1 LRGGGR
7 RGIGSAAYGGHPHEL
22 RGVAITALITDE
34 RSLGELIERLQRVE
48 RYALDTEFHRERTY
62 WPALALL
69 QVAWPDS
76 DGTASGLALIDPQAV
91 DIRPLA
97 ALMEAPATM
106 VAHAADQDLEI
117 LERYCGRGP
126 SRLFDTQLAAGF
138 VGYSAP
144 SLSTLS
150 RDFLGWEVPKGD
162 RLTDWRARP
171 LTDSQIAYAA
181 ADVEHLLL
189 LADRIAVELA
199 EEGRSEWAAEE
210 CETLRSRPHGS
221 PTPQRAWWKLRD
233 ARSLRGPARGVAQE
247 VAAWRERRAQE
258 IDQPVRSVL
267 PDLAVQA
274 IAHRPPTT
282 PAGLQ
287 RIRGMEGRQL
297 RPAVAADLLS
307 VIERGRTMPA
317 EQLELPPADDVPRE
331 LRAGVALVMA
341 WIAQVARDARLDPA
355 LLATRG
361 DVAGLLRRDPTTR
374 LSTGWR
380 GQMLAEPINGLIEG
394 RAALSFDGGDRLV
407 LEERSG
413 RPLRPVLPSNAA
425 EG

>member
-1 LRGGGR
+1 
-7 RGIGSAAYGGHPHEL
+7 
-22 RGVAITALITDE
+22 
-34 RSLGELIERLQRVE
+34 
-48 RYALDTEFHRERTY
+48 
-62 WPALALL
+62 LL
-69 QVAWPDS
+69 QIAWPDS
-76 DGTASGLALIDPQAV
+76 EGGGPGLALVDPQAV

-97 ALMEAPATM
+97 AVMEAPGTM
-106 VAHAADQDLEI
+106 VAHASDQDLEI

-138 VGYSAP
+138 LGYSAP

-150 RDFLGWEVPKGD
+150 RDFLGRDIPKSD

-181 ADVEHLLL
+181 ADVEHLVL
-189 LADRIAVELA
+189 LADRIASQL
-199 EEGRSEWAAEE
+199 EEQGRREWAAEE
-210 CETLRSRPHGS
+210 CETLRSRRHGP
-221 PTPQRAWWKLRD
+221 PTPERAWWKLRD

-247 VAAWRERRAQE
+247 VAAWRERRAQDV
-258 IDQPVRSVL
+258 DQPVRSIL

-282 PAGLQ
+282 PAALQ
-287 RIRGMEGRQL
+287 RMRGMEGRQL
-297 RPAVAADLLS
+297 RPAVAADLVT
-307 VIERGRTMPA
+307 VIERGRTLPT

-331 LRAGVALVMA
+331 LRAAVALVMA

-355 LLATRG
+355 LLATRS
-361 DVAGLLRRDPTTR
+361 DVAGYLRGDPATR

-380 GQMLAEPINGLIEG
+380 GQMLAEPIDGLIEG
-394 RAALSFDGGDRLV
+394 RAALSFDGGGRLV

-413 RPLRPVLPSNAA
+413 RPLPVSNPA
-425 EG
+425 GG